1 MLTGLNL
8 KTGNSTHKSSYS
20 MNARQQISSSCILKT
35 YHAMNDTTPI
45 FAKMQKCIQLHLLCV
60 YPWSKICIIDVIL
73 NQMFFE
79 NKIVL
84 VDIRN
89 VDIHYRH
96 EENRNFSKYK
106 NTNSVLH
113 NP

>member
-1 MLTGLNL
+1 
-8 KTGNSTHKSSYS
+8 
-20 MNARQQISSSCILKT
+20 
-35 YHAMNDTTPI
+35 MNDTTPV

-79 NKIVL
+79 NNIVL
-84 VDIRN
+84 IDMSN
-89 VDIHYRH
+89 VDTHNGH